1 MSEENKIMKKQRAKR
16 LENKKTKIEKTTDQK
31 CKKLV
36 IKKNRDDFL
45 THFIELV
52 YTADAIV
59 SEHQSSSL
67 HTELS

>member
-1 MSEENKIMKKQRAKR
+1 MGHRRKKNYEKT
-16 LENKKTKIEKTTDQK
+16 KTKIKRMTNQN